1 MAARQLPLPGRTVK
15 KSNALCRASW
25 SADGVWEARLIAIVA
40 SKVNVNDREFQ
51 EYEIPLSE
59 IFQGAHKDGDTYL
72 RIDETTERLMNR
84 VVRISTDDG
93 GVAKYNV
100 FSKCVISPSRNYV
113 IARFDPDLKPHFLQL
128 KDRFT
133 EMNLWEFLML
143 PSIYSQRI
151 FEILKSWSDKPE
163 ITISL
168 EDLFEMLEVSVSMRR
183 YPDFRRKVLEK
194 AQKDIDRTSLEYE
207 WEPVKQGRTVVAIRF
222 IFNKKAIEEKEHRDR
237 EMDKPRQ
244 NKLFKAALACSI
256 NKKNTGGCDK
266 QDNKP
271 KVCEMCKQMNMIAIN
286 SGEL

>member
-1 MAARQLPLPGRTVK
+1 MAARQLPLPGKTVK

-51 EYEIPLSE
+51 EYEIPISE
-59 IFQGAHKDGDTYL
+59 IFQGTHKDGDTYSRL
-72 RIDETTERLMNR
+72 DETTERLMNR
-84 VVRISTDDG
+84 LVRLPTEDG

-128 KDRFT
+128 RDRFT

-168 EDLFEMLEVSVSMRR
+168 EELFDMLEVSGSMKR

-194 AQKDIDRTSLEYE
+194 AHKDISRTSLEYE
-207 WEPVKQGRTVVAIRF
+207 WEPVKQGRAVIAIRF
-222 IFNKKAIEEKEHRDR
+222 IFNKKAIEAKEFC
-237 EMDKPRQ
+237 DKTMAKPKNNKFFKDALTCATNRRQ
-244 NKLFKAALACSI
+244 
-256 NKKNTGGCDK
+256 TGGCKK

-271 KVCEMCKQMNMIAIN
+271 QVCDICKQLRMIEIK
-286 SGEL
+286 SEEL